1 MRRLPSRGLELWIL
15 VCFVLP
21 LQVHAQQSSP
31 TAPTIAYPDNSEG
44 LRQLL
49 NRMLSVAKR
58 EDPSELHSMIR
69 ETEIPNYRS
78 WFASNFGQ
86 EKAEKNWTK
95 PYEQGLAKR
104 EEEFQELFNRL
115 AHMDGEFEVEK
126 IDTANRFDLFNGP
139 LDGYTAYWKKPLGP
153 TGEERRN
160 IGDFFFV
167 DGKFRL
173 MSALDISA
181 FREPIKHSVIPA
193 KLVRRV
199 LPIYPAEARDKK
211 IEGTVKLQVTV
222 QKDGSVTVQNVVQG
236 DILLSQAAI
245 DAVRQWRFEP
255 WQFDGQPVEMQ
266 QTIELVFSLAN

>member
-1 MRRLPSRGLELWIL
+1 MRCLLPRGSELGIL

-21 LQVHAQQSSP
+21 LQVHAQQASP
-31 TAPTIAYPDNSEG
+31 NTAAIAYPNNNGG
-44 LRQLL
+44 LRHLL
-49 NRMLSVAKR
+49 NNMLLVAKR
-58 EDPSELHSMIR
+58 ENPSELQSMIR

-115 AHMDGEFEVEK
+115 AHMDGEFAVEK

-139 LDGYTAYWKKPLGP
+139 LDGYTAYWKQPLGP
-153 TGEERRN
+153 TGEERRR

-167 DGKFRL
+167 DGEFRL
-173 MSALDISA
+173 ADLDISA
-181 FREPIKHSVIPA
+181 FREPVKHSVVAA
-193 KLVRRV
+193 KVVKRV
-199 LPIYPAEARDKK
+199 PPIYPAEARDKK
-211 IEGTVKLQVTV
+211 IEGTVKLRVTV

-236 DILLSQAAI
+236 DPLLSQAAI

-255 WQFDGQPVEMQ
+255 VRFDGQPVDVQ
-266 QTIELVFSLAN
+266 QTIEFVFSLAN